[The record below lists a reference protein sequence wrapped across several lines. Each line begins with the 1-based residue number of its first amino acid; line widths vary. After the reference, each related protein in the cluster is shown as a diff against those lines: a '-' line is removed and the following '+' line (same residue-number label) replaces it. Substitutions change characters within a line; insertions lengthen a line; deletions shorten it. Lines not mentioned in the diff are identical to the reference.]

1 MSNGGYSEI
10 CALDPEHFK
19 WLDLAEE
26 FFKYEKGEKFSFGTK
41 RNNPQR
47 NGTVYDSIEEEW
59 QQLNEIYDADPEHTV
74 EPLMPIYR
82 EENGEQKMVGF
93 YMERVD
99 GKDMYDALK
108 NCEDWR
114 NALKMVESVEDV
126 VEGLHEEGVVHGD
139 LANNIIL
146 NSDGFKLYDPVGAPR
161 TGKDYGNM
169 EEWDEGDIGRLE
181 DAAKMP
187 YQDLIDEE
195 SVR

>member
-1 MSNGGYSEI
+1 MSQADYSEI
-10 CALDPEHFK
+10 EGLSPDHFE

-26 FFKYEKGEKFSFGTK
+26 FFKYEKGENFSYGVE

-47 NGTVYDSIEEEW
+47 NGTLYDSIEDEW
-59 QQLNEIYDADPEHTV
+59 RQLNEMYDADPENTV
-74 EPLMPIYR
+74 EPLMPLYR

-99 GKDMYDALK
+99 GQDMYDTLK

-114 NALKMVESVEDV
+114 SALKMVDRVERA

-146 NSDGFKLYDPVGAPR
+146 NSEGFKFYDPVGAPR
-161 TGKDYGNM
+161 SEEDFENM
-169 EEWDEGDIGRLE
+169 MDWDEGDIERLE
-181 DAAKMP
+181 NASKMP
-187 YQDLIDEE
+187 YQDAIKR
-195 SVR
+195 SV